1 MNNKALVTGN
11 KIIFT
16 KTAPSGKI
24 SSRYGTKCANG
35 IRKCTREDG
44 RHPVRRWRERG
55 ESIGCA
61 SLSCVHPS
69 GGLRCTS

>member
-1 MNNKALVTGN
+1 MNNKALVTEN

-35 IRKCTREDG
+35 IRKYPPKDE
-44 RHPVRRWRERG
+44 RHPVRR
-55 ESIGCA
+55 
-61 SLSCVHPS
+61 
-69 GGLRCTS
+69 